1 MQQTQI
7 INNTYMRTLKILGKL
22 LLALFIVVFING
34 CIYVFALQDR
44 TMNKIKNNEKVSLY
58 EKCSIYTMHMAIYMF
73 GWPLSPEAAGEIYRM
88 SFSKNREQIIY
99 KENDYFLGSPAVQ
112 KALKGLEEGQR
123 KKIVFKAET
132 AYNTAS
138 PDHRVALGVNPGFLY
153 KKDGKVYLES
163 YAHYPYYSA
172 TPITL
177 FGYKII
183 VHEGLFH
190 YLEKLHWMHPYTM
203 IWWCECA

>member
-1 MQQTQI
+1 
-7 INNTYMRTLKILGKL
+7 MRILKYIGWLIPAL
-22 LLALFIVVFING
+22 LVAVFING

-44 TMNKIKNNEKVSLY
+44 TMDKIKDGEEVSLY
-58 EKCSIYTMHMAIYMF
+58 EKCSIYTMHMAVYMF
-73 GWPLSPEAAGEIYRM
+73 GWPLSPEASAEIFRM
-88 SFSKNREQIIY
+88 SFSKNREQTIY
-99 KENDYFLGSPAVQ
+99 KKNDYFMDSPAVQ

-138 PDHRVALGVNPGFLY
+138 PNHRVALGVNPGFLY

-177 FGYKII
+177 FGYRII
-183 VHEGLFH
+183 IHEGLFH
-190 YLEKLHWMHPYTM
+190 YLEKITM
-203 IWWCECA
+203 IWWCNED

>member
-1 MQQTQI
+1 
-7 INNTYMRTLKILGKL
+7 MRILKYIGWLIPAL
-22 LLALFIVVFING
+22 LVAVFING

-44 TMNKIKNNEKVSLY
+44 TMDKIKDGEEVSLY
-58 EKCSIYTMHMAIYMF
+58 EKCSIYTMHMAVYMF
-73 GWPLSPEAAGEIYRM
+73 GWPLSPEASAEIFRM
-88 SFSKNREQIIY
+88 SFSKNREQTIY
-99 KENDYFLGSPAVQ
+99 KKNDYFMDSPAVQ

-138 PDHRVALGVNPGFLY
+138 PNHRVALGVNPGFLY

-177 FGYKII
+177 FSYRII
-183 VHEGLFH
+183 IHEGLFH
-190 YLEKLHWMHPYTM
+190 YLEKIHWMHPYTM
-203 IWWCECA
+203 IWWCNED

>member
-1 MQQTQI
+1 
-7 INNTYMRTLKILGKL
+7 
-22 LLALFIVVFING
+22 
-34 CIYVFALQDR
+34 
-44 TMNKIKNNEKVSLY
+44 MNKIQKGEDVSLY
-58 EKCSIYTMHMAIYMF
+58 EKCSIYTMHMAVYMF
-73 GWPLSPEAAGEIYRM
+73 GWPLSPEAAGEIFRM
-88 SFSKNREQIIY
+88 SFSKNREKTIY
-99 KENDYFLGSPAVQ
+99 KENDYFMDSPAVQ
-112 KALKGLEEGQR
+112 RALKGLEEGQR

-177 FGYKII
+177 FGYRII
-183 VHEGLFH
+183 VQEGLFH
-190 YLEKLHWMHPYTM
+190 YLEKIHWMHPYTM
-203 IWWCECA
+203 IWWCDKQ